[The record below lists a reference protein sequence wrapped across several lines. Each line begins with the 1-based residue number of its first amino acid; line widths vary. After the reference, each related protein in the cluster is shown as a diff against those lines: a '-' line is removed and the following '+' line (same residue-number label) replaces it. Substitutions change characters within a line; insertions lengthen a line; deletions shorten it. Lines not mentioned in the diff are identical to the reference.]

1 MKSKFIKTSKTPY
14 KKYDVEK
21 YSYMNN
27 EEFFKVT
34 LPQIARGHTE
44 KWESFKEREREAVDK
59 LTEFVFGNLYDESF
73 DFKKIPKEYDDYQYA
88 KHSEFGNFNST
99 LSAGISIT
107 IDKNEIY
114 NALTDEYPDFS
125 KSVKSEKT
133 KSRYTYSVNKINTN
147 RIGEPFDFWKTKQYL
162 LNNAINYINFNCD
175 NNDYIS
181 VSRWITATGKS
192 GRTKEIEL
200 LNEGCSLSWITNDQG
215 YLSILS
221 PNGKIIGEINWKTDE
236 DHYSDTEYNEIFEPF
251 LKNKQIE
258 IESIK
263 IKTLIPHNTPFGR
276 PRKAL
281 VQVLIT
287 FHKVYLEENMD
298 LISQFKQDFKSM
310 RMLAAIDYNRKC
322 DIIEGKIPDVIL
334 SLEELFS
341 DSGFPIDNPLATYD
355 IFSSKNFLSGSSFTS
370 VELEEIWNIYMPIR
384 TFTSLK
390 SHETPLFQGG
400 VKCLFC
406 KRKFFNYALMREER
420 EIYTGNELV
429 PREFLILCLFRK

>member
-1 MKSKFIKTSKTPY
+1 MKSKFIKISKSPY
-14 KKYDVEK
+14 RKYDIEK

-27 EEFFKVT
+27 DEFFKIT

-44 KWESFKEREREAVDK
+44 KWESFIERKREADDI
-59 LTEFVFGNLYDESF
+59 LEEYVFGNLYDKLF

-99 LSAGISIT
+99 LSAGFSIT
-107 IDKNEIY
+107 IDEDEIY
-114 NALTDEYPDFS
+114 KALTDEHPNFS
-125 KSVKSEKT
+125 KSIKYEKT
-133 KSRYTYSVNKINTN
+133 KSRYTYSVNKINTT
-147 RIGEPFDFWKTKQYL
+147 RIGEPFDFWKTKEYL
-162 LNNAINYINFNCD
+162 LNNAVNYINHNCD

-221 PNGKIIGEINWKTDE
+221 PNGKIIGEINWKTEE
-236 DHYSDTEYNEIFEPF
+236 DHYNDTEYNEIFEPF
-251 LKNKQIE
+251 LKKKQIE
-258 IESIK
+258 IQSIK
-263 IKTLIPHNTPFGR
+263 LKTLIPHNTPFGR

-287 FHKVYLEENMD
+287 FHKVHLEENID

-341 DSGFPIDNPLATYD
+341 DSCFPTDNPFATYD
-355 IFSSKNFLSGSSFTS
+355 NFSSRNFLSGSSFTS
-370 VELEEIWNIYMPIR
+370 AELEEIWNIYMPIR
-384 TFTSLK
+384 TFTSLR
-390 SHETPLFQGG
+390 SYESPLFQGET
-400 VKCLFC
+400 KCLFC
-406 KRKFFNYALMREER
+406 KKKFFNYALMLEER
-420 EIYTGNELV
+420 EIYNGNEMV
-429 PREFLILCLFRK
+429 PREFLILYLFKN